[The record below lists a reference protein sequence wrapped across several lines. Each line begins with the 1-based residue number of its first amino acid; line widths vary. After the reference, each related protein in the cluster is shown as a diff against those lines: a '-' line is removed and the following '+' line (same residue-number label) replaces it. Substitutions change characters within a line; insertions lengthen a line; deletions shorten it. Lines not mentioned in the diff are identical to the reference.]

1 MNGSEVPALSAE
13 SYDNVISHVPVPKFF
28 VFGYMPEQLIVE
40 ASRVDDIW
48 LVYFSVPLVR
58 VNVQVPPLSITSTYP
73 PSWTPSLAFQSER
86 VMNTTTFFFGA
97 LLAVALAEALGLVV
111 LGEVEGEAV
120 VGLGL
125 CVELGDGMAVVLGPV
140 VPVTLGFCVGV
151 LGLLSELQALAPS
164 IRPTSAIGSISL
176 CVSLI
181 VLIGFI

>member
-1 MNGSEVPALSAE
+1 
-13 SYDNVISHVPVPKFF
+13 
-28 VFGYMPEQLIVE
+28 
-40 ASRVDDIW
+40 
-48 LVYFSVPLVR
+48 
-58 VNVQVPPLSITSTYP
+58 
-73 PSWTPSLAFQSER
+73 
-86 VMNTTTFFFGA
+86 MNTTTFFFGA